1 LSTKTNLRVA
11 DRLREA
17 AELLDQQGANP
28 FRGQA
33 YRRAADTLEHL
44 HRDVGGMAE
53 REGGEALEAL
63 PGIGKGIARAI
74 RELVQTGRW
83 AQLERLRGGADPVVL
98 FGAVPGIGPGLARR
112 IHDHLHVDSLEALE
126 AAAADGRLEAVPGL
140 GPRRIAAVRA
150 SLGAMLGRPG
160 RSGGQHAPE
169 ATPPPVNMLLA
180 VDNEYRQLSAG
191 DRLPR
196 IAPRRFNPAHDAWLP
211 VWHTERG
218 EWHLTV
224 LFSNTARAHE
234 LGHTR
239 DWVVIVA
246 YDEDHHEH
254 QCTVVTEKRGR
265 LTGKRVIR
273 GREAECLEHY
283 EGAGT
288 VAPGPGT

>member
-1 LSTKTNLRVA
+1 VA

-33 YRRAADTLEHL
+33 YRRAADSLEHL
-44 HRDVGGMAE
+44 PRDVGEMTE
-53 REGGEALEAL
+53 RDGEESLEAL

-98 FGAVPGIGPGLARR
+98 FGAVPGIGPALARR

-126 AAAADGRLEAVPGL
+126 AAAADGRLEGVPGL

-150 SLGAMLGRPG
+150 SLDAMLGRPG
-160 RSGGQHAPE
+160 RRGGQHAPE
-169 ATPPPVNMLLA
+169 ATPPPVDMLLA
-180 VDNEYRQLSAG
+180 VDNEYRQLSAE

-218 EWHLTV
+218 GWHLTV

-265 LTGKRVIR
+265 LAGKRVIR
-273 GREAECLEHY
+273 GREAECLERY
-283 EGAGT
+283 EEAGT
-288 VAPGPGT
+288 LASGPGT

>member
-1 LSTKTNLRVA
+1 MTTKTNLRVA

-17 AELLDQQGANP
+17 ATLLDQQGANP
-28 FRGQA
+28 FRSLA

-44 HRDVGGMAE
+44 HRDVAGIADQDG
-53 REGGEALEAL
+53 EGALEAL

-74 RELVQTGRW
+74 RELVHTGRW

-98 FGAVPGIGPGLARR
+98 FGAVPGIGPELARR

-126 AAAADGRLEAVPGL
+126 TAAADGRLDAVPGF
-140 GPRRIAAVRA
+140 GRRRIAAIRT
-150 SLGAMLGRPG
+150 SLDAMLGRPG
-160 RSGGQHAPE
+160 RRGGDHARE
-169 ATPPPVNMLLA
+169 ATPPPVDMLLA
-180 VDNEYRQLSAG
+180 VDNEYRRLSAA

-218 EWHLTV
+218 RWHLTV

-239 DWVVIVA
+239 DWVVIVC

-265 LTGKRVIR
+265 LAGKRVIR

-283 EGAGT
+283 EGGGT
-288 VAPGPGT
+288 AAPGPGT